1 MKRETIQQAQAHTSL
16 RASSAFW
23 FACCFLCLTWA
34 WAFAAVR
41 PALAR
46 DAEAVSVTAAVEK
59 ETVSLGEP
67 FLLKIQVEGAD
78 LPSGGTGPDMGA
90 VADFSVESLGSRGN
104 NSSSI
109 TIVNGRMTRMETHG
123 HVYTYRLTPKKT
135 GQFTIPAIP
144 LAVDARTYS
153 TQPIRMSVVQPQTTQ
168 DFQLKVDYSKTRFYV
183 GEPILVT
190 VTWYLGRDVENGSF
204 NLPMLEIDG
213 FTLTDP
219 KLERDPNRQYF
230 QIPLGGSSVLGERGR
245 GVLNDREYTTIS
257 FKKVLLAARPGDF
270 QVPEATVSCRALVGY
285 SRKDKRQSPFS
296 GFLGDDFF
304 NFGQKGVYKTFVA
317 RSRPAALTVLPLPE
331 EGKPAHFSG
340 AVGSF
345 RIETT
350 ASPTD
355 VSVGDPITLT
365 TSITGSNYLDN
376 VELPP
381 LSTNAELTRD
391 FRIPEEMA
399 AGVVKDGAKIFTQTL
414 RANNETVK
422 SIPPITLAYFDPD
435 LGQYR
440 EAASRTI
447 PLQVKAARV
456 VTAED
461 LEGRIETT
469 HAKSELESWSRGI
482 AHNYE
487 GPDVLENRRFRLS
500 TALRSVFWLSG
511 LILPLAG
518 FLALLFVTKHRE
530 KKTADPDE
538 YRSRKAMATF
548 KRSLSHPSSP
558 SSGAAGQDGDEC
570 ESVLRAVQ
578 NYLGDK
584 LKTHG
589 GALTFIDTESRL
601 RERGVDPDTIA
612 RLGKIFAACE
622 QGRYGGGYGPGKSS
636 AELRQEV
643 LVLIETLDRK
653 IR

>member
-1 MKRETIQQAQAHTSL
+1 MERKTFLQAHRGL
-16 RASSAFW
+16 RASPALW
-23 FACCFLCLTWA
+23 AACFVLCLAWI

-46 DAEAVSVTAAVEK
+46 ETEPVSITAAVEK

-78 LPSGGTGPDMGA
+78 VPSGGAGPDMGT
-90 VADFSVESLGSRGN
+90 VADFSVESLGSRSN

-109 TIVNGRMTRMETHG
+109 TIVNGKMTRVETHG

-144 LAVDARTYS
+144 VAVGPRTYS
-153 TQPIRMSVVQPQTTQ
+153 TRPIRVSVVEPQTTR
-168 DFQLKVDYSKTRFYV
+168 DFQLEVDYSKTRFYV

-213 FTLTDP
+213 FTFTDP
-219 KLERDPNRQYF
+219 KVERDPNRQYF
-230 QIPLGGSSVLGERGR
+230 QVPLGGSSVLGERGR

-257 FKKVLLAARPGDF
+257 FRKVLLASRSGDF
-270 QVPEATVSCRALVGY
+270 EAPEATVSCKALVGY
-285 SRKDKRQSPFS
+285 ARKDKRRSPFS
-296 GFLGDDFF
+296 GFLDDDFF

-331 EGKPAHFSG
+331 EGKPADFSG
-340 AVGSF
+340 AVGFF
-345 RIETT
+345 RIETS

-365 TSITGSNYLDN
+365 TAITGSDYLEN
-376 VELPP
+376 VEIPP
-381 LSTNAELTRD
+381 LSTNSELAKD

-399 AGVVKDGAKIFTQTL
+399 AGIVKDGAKIFTQTL
-414 RANNETVK
+414 RAKNETVK
-422 SIPPITLAYFDPD
+422 SIPPITFAYFDPD

-440 EAASRTI
+440 EAAARSI
-447 PLQVKAARV
+447 PLQVKPARV
-456 VTAED
+456 VTADD
-461 LEGRIETT
+461 LEGRIESN
-469 HAKSELESWSRGI
+469 HAKSELETWSRGI

-487 GPDVLENRRFRLS
+487 GPDILENRRFRLS
-500 TALRSVFWLSG
+500 TALRSVFWLAG

-548 KRSLSHPSSP
+548 KRSLNHPASP
-558 SSGAAGQDGDEC
+558 SSRAAGQDGDKC

-578 NYLGDK
+578 SYLGDK

-601 RERGVDPDTIA
+601 RGRGVDPDTIA

-622 QGRYGGGYGPGKSS
+622 QGRYGGGYGSGRSPD
-636 AELRQEV
+636 ELRQEV